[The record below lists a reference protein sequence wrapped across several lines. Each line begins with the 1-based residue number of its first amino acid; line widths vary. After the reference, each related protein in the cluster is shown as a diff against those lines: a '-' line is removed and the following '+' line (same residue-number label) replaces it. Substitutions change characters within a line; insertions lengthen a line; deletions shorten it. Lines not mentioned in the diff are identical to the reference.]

1 MRKENA
7 LRCRCICCRREL
19 FAALL
24 AQLGVYPLN
33 RGREHLEARPLTLS
47 APRNLL
53 VWYGT

>member
-7 LRCRCICCRREL
+7 LSRCICCRREL